1 MAPSPEV
8 VAKTAALLEERY
20 GCAVCGAIDGF
31 TVAAPEAVARHLSAG
46 APTCPRQPSAGGV
59 VATHALTIGAPL
71 TIGVGVL
78 FDFLAGAVPRA
89 PVRCGGCGSNGCIAG
104 RRSPGACARRYTI
117 GMARFLTLV
126 LRQARGARMH

>member
-31 TVAAPEAVARHLSAG
+31 TVAAPEAVAGHLSAG

-71 TIGVGVL
+71 TSENNTLHRLLLIELLVTAAVLAALVALSLWLVRVGL
-78 FDFLAGAVPRA
+78 RP
-89 PVRCGGCGSNGCIAG
+89 
-104 RRSPGACARRYTI
+104 
-117 GMARFLTLV
+117 
-126 LRQARGARMH
+126 LRQIEETATAITAGDA